1 MALMAIKN
9 PAWIHTGFL
18 GTQMNYLFITY
29 MVTSKPK
36 RISVAAGLV
45 HIMISFFIS
54 RTDPMSGSCEC
65 IIGLV
70 SQNHAIADHERTL
83 GNFMKWAS

>member
-1 MALMAIKN
+1 
-9 PAWIHTGFL
+9 
-18 GTQMNYLFITY
+18 MNYLFITY

-54 RTDPMSGSCEC
+54 RTDPMSGSCVS
-65 IIGLV
+65 IIGLGT
-70 SQNHAIADHERTL
+70 QNHAMADHEQAL
-83 GNFMKWAS
+83 GNFMKQPSCK